1 MKKIV
6 LLVFVLVLL
15 WPMTVFTYFTVPVE
29 AELKII
35 YVDSK
40 NTGFEDGSKE
50 YPYNTIKEG
59 INAAGTG
66 YTVFVYNGT
75 YQERNIALDKE
86 NFSLIGENKGGTIID
101 GENFNWILNITAQN
115 VTVSGFTIQR
125 SPRGTAGVFLN
136 HATKSRIA
144 NNIIRNH
151 DSGIYSIYANGN
163 VIESNLVANNNEGI
177 ILSIVCKENKIMGNH
192 VTGNTLYA
200 GIDLSNG
207 AHNNEIK
214 NNNINQNRYGIL
226 ITSENNSISGNHIT
240 NNSVGI
246 YEYSE
251 STHGYRIFHNNF
263 INNTKQVDLGNLS
276 VNGWDDGVEGNYWSD
291 YNGTDFNKD
300 GIGDTHYIIS
310 GNNRDYNPLMGIFH
324 SFNISSGYYVNVIS
338 NSTVE
343 NFEHL
348 ESNSTIKMYISNSS
362 VTQTYGFC
370 RVCIPHAL
378 MNPDEITVIID
389 DGQTPVAYHNYTLH
403 DNATH
408 RWIYF
413 AYEHSTHE
421 VLIGDTTP
429 PSLSILSP
437 QNTTYTVDDVPL
449 TFTVSEPTSWI
460 GYNLDSQTNVTVAE
474 NTTLCEL
481 SQGLHNLIVLAKD
494 AAGNIGASEM
504 IYFTIETQQDETFQI
519 LIVAAIVTLAV
530 VVAVLLVYF
539 AKIKKTNEN
548 GKWHYL
554 DSSTVNLGYL
564 DSSSY

>member
-6 LLVFVLVLL
+6 LLVFVLMLL
-15 WPMTVFTYFTVPVE
+15 LPMVVVIYFSAPVKAESKIVF
-29 AELKII
+29 
-35 YVDSK
+35 VDAK
-40 NTGFEDGSKE
+40 NTGPEDGSKE

-59 INAAGTG
+59 INAADPG
-66 YTVFVYNGT
+66 YTVFVYSGT
-75 YQERNIALDKE
+75 HQEWNIVLDKE

-101 GENFNWILNITAQN
+101 GMNFGWILTITAQN

-125 SPRGTAGVFLN
+125 SSIGTAGVFLN
-136 HATKSRIA
+136 HATKSRISD
-144 NNIIRNH
+144 NIIRNH

-177 ILSIVCKENKIMGNH
+177 ILSSVCKENKIIGNC

-207 AHNNEIK
+207 AHDNEIR
-214 NNNINQNRYGIL
+214 NNNVTQNRYGIL

-263 INNTKQVDLGNLS
+263 INNKKQVDLGNLS
-276 VNGWDDGVEGNYWSD
+276 VNIWDDGLEGNYWSD
-291 YNGTDFNKD
+291 YSGTDFNKD
-300 GIGDTHYIIS
+300 GIGDTQYVIS
-310 GNNRDYNPLMGIFH
+310 GNNRDRYPLMGIFQ
-324 SFNISSGYYVNVIS
+324 SFNISTGYYANVIS
-338 NSTVE
+338 NSKIK
-343 NFEHL
+343 NFEHF
-348 ESNSTIKMYISNSS
+348 ESNSTIKLHISNSS

-370 RVCIPHAL
+370 RVCVPHTL
-378 MNPDEITVIID
+378 MNPDEISVIID
-389 DGQTPVAYHNYTLH
+389 DGQTPVFYHDYTLH
-403 DNATH
+403 DNGTH

-413 AYEHSTHE
+413 AYEDSTHE

-437 QNTTYTVDDVPL
+437 QNTTYNVNDVPL
-449 TFTVSEPTSWI
+449 TFTVSESTSWV
-460 GYNLDSQTNVTVAE
+460 GYSLDSQTSVTVAE
-474 NTTLCEL
+474 NTTLCGL

-494 AAGNIGASEM
+494 TAGNIGASEM
-504 IYFTIETQQDETFQI
+504 IYFTIETQQDEVFQI
-519 LIVAAIVTLAV
+519 LIVAAIATIAV

-548 GKWHYL
+548 VK
-554 DSSTVNLGYL
+554 
-564 DSSSY
+564 